1 LVKLLDVLVVDDDV
15 ENACAL
21 ARTLRARHFV
31 RIAVGLRE
39 AVHAVALRVPDV
51 IVCAVHMPPYRGDA
65 LLAMI
70 AREHPEVRR
79 VLYGPAPATPL
90 ISDDA
95 AHAIVDG
102 ADDAA
107 ALLAAIAED

>member
-1 LVKLLDVLVVDDDV
+1 
-15 ENACAL
+15 
-21 ARTLRARHFV
+21 
-31 RIAVGLRE
+31 
-39 AVHAVALRVPDV
+39 
-51 IVCAVHMPPYRGDA
+51 
-65 LLAMI
+65 LAMI